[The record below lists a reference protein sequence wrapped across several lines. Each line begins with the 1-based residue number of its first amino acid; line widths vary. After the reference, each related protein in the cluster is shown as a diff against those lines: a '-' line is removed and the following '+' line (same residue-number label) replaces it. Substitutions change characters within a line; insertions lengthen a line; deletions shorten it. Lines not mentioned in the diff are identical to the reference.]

1 MKKSS
6 FNNFARFFFPPS
18 SFLFSP
24 RGPNV
29 LIMQWN
35 SISCHAGANFQ
46 HIMVLIFFFNLSY
59 LTFLS
64 WKQRKKLIELAMD
77 AVHNAIFLHLSL
89 SFHLPLSNS
98 WGHSHRIFA
107 SITLMKLLL
116 PRSHLLLVESR
127 KQAFVFFL
135 DLLGST
141 CDTLL

>member
-6 FNNFARFFFPPS
+6 FNNFARFFFPFILS
-18 SFLFSP
+18 VYTKRAECIDNAMELHFLS
-24 RGPNV
+24 RRSK
-29 LIMQWN
+29 L
-35 SISCHAGANFQ
+35 SIYHGFN
-46 HIMVLIFFFNLSY
+46 FFFNLSY

-135 DLLGST
+135 DLLDST